1 VILSALLLLSATAD
15 DPSIDCDN
23 QRYQV
28 EMNYC
33 AGKDYEVADVAL
45 NAQWKLTVATMR
57 ERDKTID
64 RGYDTQPTHYDALLA
79 AQRAWLTYRDQ
90 HCLNEGFA
98 ARGGSMAP
106 MLHSGC
112 MARLTKARTAE
123 LQALVEEY

>member
-1 VILSALLLLSATAD
+1 MIFSALLLLAATAD

-45 NAQWKLTVATMR
+45 NARWKLTAATIR

-64 RGYDTQPTHYDALLA
+64 RRYDTQPTHYDALLA

>member
-1 VILSALLLLSATAD
+1 MIIAALLLVVVTAD

>member
-1 VILSALLLLSATAD
+1 MILSALLLLVATAD

-33 AGKDYEVADVAL
+33 AGQDYEVADAEL
-45 NAQWKLTVATMR
+45 NAQYKQTVVVLKA
-57 ERDKTID
+57 RDKDID
-64 RGYDTQPTHYDALLA
+64 RSYDTQPTHYEALLA

-90 HCLNEGFA
+90 QCLGESFA

>member
-1 VILSALLLLSATAD
+1 MIIASLLLLATTAD

-45 NAQWKLTVATMR
+45 NAQWKRTVATMR

-64 RGYDTQPTHYDALLA
+64 RRYDAQPTHYDALLA

-90 HCLNEGFA
+90 HCLNESFA

>member
-1 VILSALLLLSATAD
+1 MILSALLLLVATAD

-23 QRYQV
+23 QGYQV

-33 AGKDYEVADVAL
+33 AGQDYEVADVAL
-45 NAQWKLTVATMR
+45 NAQWQLTVTEMR
-57 ERDKTID
+57 ERDKNID
-64 RGYDTQPTHYDALLA
+64 RSYDTQPTHYDALLA

-98 ARGGSMAP
+98 ARRGSMAP

>member
-1 VILSALLLLSATAD
+1 MIPSALLLLVATAD

-23 QRYQV
+23 QGYQV

-33 AGKDYEVADVAL
+33 AGQDYEVADVAL
-45 NAQWKLTVATMR
+45 NAQWQLTVTEMR
-57 ERDKTID
+57 ERDKNID
-64 RGYDTQPTHYDALLA
+64 RSYDTQPTHYDALLA

>member
-1 VILSALLLLSATAD
+1 MILALLLFSSSIAAD
-15 DPSIDCDN
+15 PEIDCDN

-64 RGYDTQPTHYDALLA
+64 RRYDTQPTHYDALLA

-98 ARGGSMAP
+98 ARGGSMGP

>member
-1 VILSALLLLSATAD
+1 MILAALLLLAAPTN
-15 DPSIDCDN
+15 DPAIDCDN
-23 QRYQV
+23 QLYQV

-33 AGKDYEVADVAL
+33 AGQAYEVADVAL
-45 NAQWKLTVATMR
+45 NAQWKRAVSVMR

-64 RGYDTQPTHYDALLA
+64 RRHDTQPTHHDALLA

-106 MLHSGC
+106 MLHSDC

>member
-1 VILSALLLLSATAD
+1 MIFSALLLLAATAD

-45 NAQWKLTVATMR
+45 NARWKLTAATMR
-57 ERDKTID
+57 ARDKTID
-64 RGYDTQPTHYDALLA
+64 RRYDTQPTHYDALLA

>member
-1 VILSALLLLSATAD
+1 MIFSALLLLAATAD

-23 QRYQV
+23 PRYQV

-33 AGKDYEVADVAL
+33 AGKEYEIADVAL
-45 NAQWKLTVATMR
+45 NVQWKTTVAKMR

-64 RGYDTQPTHYDALLA
+64 RSYDTQPTHYDALLA